1 MTTQMPK
8 YALMARKLQKAVV
21 DLLKTVTATPVYDY
35 VPEKTALPYIVIA
48 AIEVLP
54 YRMKVVAAID
64 VELQIDYWSLY
75 AGFAETEDVMDTI
88 IGTLT
93 GQTLVIDGASV
104 VDVVWDSCN
113 LFVEATD
120 TEVRRHGQL
129 RIKWRIC

>member
-93 GQTLVIDGASV
+93 GQALVIEGANV